1 MMNEWCHMT
10 VWLFFRPFVFCV
22 PRDRSLTV
30 FHWPC
35 SFFVSRPIWTL
46 GLGVRRKNCKYT
58 LSPYPFL
65 TPFRTKSQ
73 SRKAVWNADSL
84 KARPCNFLLT
94 GEYCSGASWAWRV
107 PCSPPRNFLSAVFSQ
122 IESSFHLE
130 SSSNSCL
137 LSVSFCDL
145 QSSRWCA

>member
-10 VWLFFRPFVFCV
+10 VWLFFRPFVFCE

-30 FHWPC
+30 FHWPF
-35 SFFVSRPIWTL
+35 FFVSRPIWTL